1 MTLLVTLLGVF
12 PLDVILPS
20 FPALAAEFNTS
31 TQSIAYSVTLFTL
44 AVSASQIIIGPLSD
58 AIGRKRLLIIGLLAS
73 ASGAMGCLL
82 SDSFEVFLLFRLLQA
97 LGCGCFV
104 LIHALVQDLYAGR
117 HRNDM
122 RILLTSAS
130 GLFISLSPLAGSTLQ
145 VHVDWQGSFWVYTA
159 LAVCSAIMAFTVLQD
174 HPMPAK
180 VEGFIASYSALTKDG
195 LFLIL
200 TLFACLAFA
209 CHFSFIINAPLILMD
224 HMGLSVT
231 GFGVVFTAYGL
242 AYVLGGVVARWLS
255 RRASARRQ
263 IGIGFMLV
271 GCSGITSF
279 IGGLAAQA
287 SVTSVLLPVIICTTG
302 VTIIRPAATS
312 LALARHPERA
322 GAAASLSN
330 TLVFGTGAL
339 FGAVLATTGVQ
350 VMASLATTFFIT
362 GVIGLVLLVQLPDL
376 EPQEAISPATPLTP
390 PRPVCESHHAA
401 NTPDHNQSDAHADR
415 Y

>member
-1 MTLLVTLLGVF
+1 M
-12 PLDVILPS
+12 
-20 FPALAAEFNTS
+20 
-31 TQSIAYSVTLFTL
+31 
-44 AVSASQIIIGPLSD
+44 SASQIIIGPLSD
-58 AIGRKRLLIIGLLAS
+58 ALGRKRLLVIGLLAS
-73 ASGAMGCLL
+73 ASGAAGCLL

-104 LIHALVQDLYAGR
+104 LTHALVQDLYGGQD
-117 HRNDM
+117 RNNM

-130 GLFISLSPLAGSTLQ
+130 GLFISLSPFVGSMLQ
-145 VHVDWQGSFWVYTA
+145 VHFDWQGSFWVYVA
-159 LAVCSAIMAFTVLQD
+159 LAACSAIMAFTVLQEQ
-174 HPMPAK
+174 PAPAK
-180 VEGFIASYSALTKDG
+180 VEGIIASYRALTKDG

-200 TLFACLAFA
+200 TLFSCLAFA

-224 HMGLSVT
+224 HMDFSVT
-231 GFGVVFTAYGL
+231 GFGVVFTAYGS

-255 RRASARRQ
+255 RHARAGSQ

-279 IGGLAAQA
+279 IWGLAAQA
-287 SVTSVLLPVIICTTG
+287 SVTSVLLPVIICATG
-302 VTIIRPAATS
+302 ITIIRPAATS

-322 GAAASLSN
+322 GAAASLSS

-376 EPQEAISPATPLTP
+376 DSQEAISPATPLTP

-401 NTPDHNQSDAHADR
+401 NTPDHNQSDARADR